1 MRGVCILG
9 SFSGVRICLT
19 DVCKGGAWSK
29 QDFLDGRY
37 IVSTVCV
44 FSRF

>member
-19 DVCKGGAWSK
+19 DVCKGVRGANKIFWM
-29 QDFLDGRY
+29 GG
-37 IVSTVCV
+37 I
-44 FSRF
+44 